1 MINLSQ
7 RQIIFIS
14 GTPCVGKTTI
24 AAEFADQLT
33 NSADYNCKLI
43 KINDLAIENDL
54 VLGIDE
60 EKDYKIIDVEKLDLV
75 LKKEINKFFN
85 HSDSKLNKV
94 ILVEGHLSHLCSGA
108 DKSIILRLNPDVLK
122 ERLAKRGYS
131 QSKIQENCEAEALA
145 VCSMESYGIH
155 GDNTNEINCTGLSV
169 DEIINI
175 IYSII
180 FDEESF
186 PVGSV
191 DFMSWFLD

>member
-1 MINLSQ
+1 MK
-7 RQIIFIS
+7 RQVIFIS
-14 GTPCVGKTTI
+14 GTPCVGKTTV
-24 AAEFADQLT
+24 ATELANRLT
-33 NSADYNCKLI
+33 NSHEYNCKLI

-60 EKDYKIIDVEKLDLV
+60 EKDYKIIDIEKLDIL
-75 LKKEINKFFN
+75 LQKEMNKFFN
-85 HSDSKLNKV
+85 SPDSKLNKI

-108 DKSIILRLNPDVLK
+108 DKSIVLRLNPDILK
-122 ERLAKRGYS
+122 ERLAKRSYS

-155 GDNTNEINCTGLSV
+155 GDNTMELDCTDLSLNKTIDMV
-169 DEIINI
+169 SSIING
-175 IYSII
+175 
-180 FDEESF
+180 EENF